1 MLKYQLIYIMAAL
14 RADLVFSYWI
24 YVWYILYAFK
34 FTMYSPKFALILGVI
49 DNLIMLLMMLLYG
62 TSRRTIFYFIIINTL
77 IKAVPL
83 YYLRNEVIKTRDIY
97 FLGGLFLF
105 FVLWLHVNKQSLV
118 GNLKLVH
125 DSLLYGKDQTPF
137 MALVAQIKKNYKN
150 MEIL

>member
-1 MLKYQLIYIMAAL
+1 MTAL
-14 RADLVFSYWI
+14 RGDLVFSYWI

-49 DNLIMLLMMLLYG
+49 DNLIMLVFMLLYG

-77 IKAVPL
+77 IKVVPL
-83 YYLRNEVIKTRDIY
+83 YYLRNEDIHTRDVY
-97 FLGGLFLF
+97 FSGGLFLL

-118 GNLKLVH
+118 GNIKLVH

-137 MALVAQIKKNYKN
+137 MALLKQIQKNYKN